1 MAFNLRITLIY
12 KQMKKYTF
20 LIVIL
25 LSLFSCVKEEIDVNK
40 ISSTIEASPSI
51 AIPLVYGS
59 ISLNDLLVKNKGTND
74 VSIFVDADNLLH
86 LKYSSV
92 LDSFYLSD
100 FIDAV
105 PDQDTSVTFRSGTLG
120 IPNVDYDFST
130 AEFNNNITVQ
140 STKSLYYTLKPNP
153 GDEFFIDSAMVES
166 GMLKFEVNSEFKATG
181 TYSIEMPNVVSPFG
195 VPLSVVFNSTDQSS
209 FSPKIIDISGYT
221 IKLLDENGVS
231 NKIKVVYSLN
241 VSRSSLPIT
250 DGVKLQCVVTTQNL
264 AFKEAYGYVGQYM
277 VEVPLDTVK
286 LEINK
291 QFANGEIYLGGPQIA
306 LEIENSFGIPMRVSF
321 DSRMKAIIYGENDIP
336 FVINPP
342 NNPRDIAYPLI
353 SEIGVVK
360 TDALLINNQTSN
372 ITDIIAARPDELI
385 FGGKFEINPDRDFTK
400 YNFVTSDSYIKAS
413 LALDLPFDIELREFV
428 YLDTMNMDLSETI
441 SNLENITL
449 LELDMNLENGLPLQ
463 LRAQVYFYE
472 QKSDIDTSLALMPT
486 DSLIHDNNGFMIES
500 ATTQNGLVVSPA
512 KFYQNISITGERL
525 QALKNTKYAVIK
537 IFIETDQPG
546 IGINHNP
553 IKIFSTDKFSFRIG
567 AKASANLQM
576 K

>member
-1 MAFNLRITLIY
+1 
-12 KQMKKYTF
+12 MKKYTF

-40 ISSTIEASPSI
+40 ISSNIEASPSI

-74 VSIFVDADNLLH
+74 VSIFVDANNLLH

-100 FIDAV
+100 FIEAV
-105 PDQDTSVTFRSGTLG
+105 PDQDTSVTFKSGTLG
-120 IPNVDYDFST
+120 VPNVDYDFST
-130 AEFNNNITVQ
+130 SEFNNYITVQ
-140 STKSLYYTLKPNP
+140 STRSLYYTLKPNT
-153 GDEFFIDSAMVES
+153 GDEFYIDSALVE
-166 GMLKFEVNSEFKATG
+166 GGILKFEVKSDFKANG
-181 TYSIEMPNVVSPFG
+181 TYSIEMPNVVSPAG
-195 VPLSVVFNSTDQSS
+195 VPLSIVFNSADQSS
-209 FSPKIIDISGYT
+209 FTPKTVDITGYKV
-221 IKLLDENGVS
+221 KLLDENGVS
-231 NKIKVVYSLN
+231 NKIKVIYSLN
-241 VSRSSLPIT
+241 VTRSSLPIT
-250 DGVKLQCVVTTQNL
+250 DGVKLQCIVTTQNL

-291 QFANGEIYLGGPQIA
+291 QFADGEIYLGDPKIA

-321 DSRMKAIIYGENDIP
+321 DSRMKAIIYGENAIP

-342 NNPRDIAYPLI
+342 NNPKDIAYPLI

-360 TDALLINNQTSN
+360 TDALLINNESSN
-372 ITDIIAARPDELI
+372 IADIIAARPDELI
-385 FGGKFEINPDRDFTK
+385 FGGKFEINPDKDLTK
-400 YNFVTSDSYIKAS
+400 YNFVTSDSYLKAS
-413 LALDLPFDIELREFV
+413 LALDLPFDLELRKFV
-428 YLDTMNMDLSETI
+428 YSDTLNMDLSETI
-441 SNLENITL
+441 SNLEDITL
-449 LELDMNLENGLPLQ
+449 LELDMTLENGLPLQ
-463 LRAQVYFYE
+463 LRAQVYFYD
-472 QKSDIDTSLALMPT
+472 QKSDIDTSLALLPI
-486 DSLIHDNNGFMIES
+486 DSLVHDNTGFMIES

-512 KFYQNISITGERL
+512 KFFQNVSITGQRL
-525 QALKNTKYAVIK
+525 QALKNAKYVVIK
-537 IFIETDQPG
+537 LFIETDQPG
-546 IGINHNP
+546 IGNIHNP